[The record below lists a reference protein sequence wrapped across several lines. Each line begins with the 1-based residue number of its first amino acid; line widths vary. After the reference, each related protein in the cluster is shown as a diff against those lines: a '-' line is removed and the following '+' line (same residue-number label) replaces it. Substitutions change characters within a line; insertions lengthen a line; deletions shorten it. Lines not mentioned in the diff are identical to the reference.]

1 MKYCVSFIRKNGNFL
16 QKVDEIIIK
25 YQSNDIIALKDFLNN
40 HLEQRIIISIE
51 DNLTFI
57 KNKELDIFKELKD
70 KYNYSNFALR
80 FNIEENLLYTQYH
93 DKIKY
98 DYCIKN
104 SINLICIPYWE
115 NINEYL
121 NKNLLI

>member
-70 KYNYSNFALR
+70 KYNY
-80 FNIEENLLYTQYH
+80 
-93 DKIKY
+93 
-98 DYCIKN
+98 
-104 SINLICIPYWE
+104 
-115 NINEYL
+115 
-121 NKNLLI
+121 

>member
-16 QKVDEIIIK
+16 QKADEIIIK

-80 FNIEENLLYTQYH
+80 FHIEEN
-93 DKIKY
+93 
-98 DYCIKN
+98 
-104 SINLICIPYWE
+104 
-115 NINEYL
+115 
-121 NKNLLI
+121 